1 MIMNVLLIF
10 VPIAIALEVLASNH
24 HLLIFVTS
32 SLAILPLAGWM
43 GHATE
48 QLAERMGEG
57 VGGLLNATFGNA
69 AELIIAFVALHAGLH
84 QVVEASIIGSI
95 VGNMLLVFGAAM
107 LAGGMRYPEQRF
119 NPLGARSQAT
129 MLLLAAI
136 ALILPAAFES
146 VEGTT
151 VMLHRLSI
159 SMSLVL
165 LVVYGLYLVFSLI
178 THPELFR
185 SSDTPEKAMPEKE
198 ETPPSVVRALAIL
211 AVATVGTAWMSE
223 IMVGSIEP
231 MVHEFGLSDVF
242 VGAFVVAILGNAAE
256 HATAITAALKNR
268 MDLSFSIA
276 LGSSVQVALF
286 VAPVLVLA
294 SLFLGP
300 SAMDLAFR
308 PDLVL
313 IVVLSALVTAQM
325 ASDGRSDW
333 LKGTQ
338 LLVVYFALALMFFFL
353 PG

>member
-1 MIMNVLLIF
+1 
-10 VPIAIALEVLASNH
+10 
-24 HLLIFVTS
+24 
-32 SLAILPLAGWM
+32 
-43 GHATE
+43 
-48 QLAERMGEG
+48 
-57 VGGLLNATFGNA
+57 
-69 AELIIAFVALHAGLH
+69 
-84 QVVEASIIGSI
+84 
-95 VGNMLLVFGAAM
+95 
-107 LAGGMRYPEQRF
+107 
-119 NPLGARSQAT
+119 
-129 MLLLAAI
+129 
-136 ALILPAAFES
+136 LILPAAFES

-159 SMSLVL
+159 SISVVL

-178 THPELFR
+178 THPDLFR
-185 SSDTPEKAMPEKE
+185 SSDAQEKAIPEKE
-198 ETPPSVVRALAIL
+198 GKPASMVQALAVL

-300 SAMDLAFR
+300 SPMDLAFR

-325 ASDGRSDW
+325 ASDGRADW

-353 PG
+353 PS